1 MMAIQSILWD
11 SASLFLWPG
20 RAGQPL
26 QPGRADA
33 GSRIWNRGPREEA
46 EDEGGGNVELMLG
59 QHLREMEARESR
71 EGCLFAMAPG
81 LSPAHRWAA
90 TTCMPVMPCR
100 A

>member
-46 EDEGGGNVELMLG
+46 EYEGGGNV
-59 QHLREMEARESR
+59 
-71 EGCLFAMAPG
+71 
-81 LSPAHRWAA
+81 
-90 TTCMPVMPCR
+90 
-100 A
+100 